1 MHNQLTQDAPPRA
14 VLQRIKLEGA
24 PVQENGTRKYFGA
37 HQGEIYHPMIDKA
50 RVAAAAMRVATVPLK
65 GTMTEP
71 PALGPYNA
79 IMEQISKAPG
89 GRGRSCSRSALMVKD
104 AAHNAKAVAPAAAM
118 SPWNDLALTG
128 QSMKERA
135 NADPLVTED
144 MLAETAQSYLKGHNT
159 RDPLV
164 SPLNASLTG
173 LPPIQLHVGLDEIL
187 LDDARRYVE
196 RARDEQVDAVVHI
209 WEGMMHVFP
218 SNTGKLATADEAL
231 ALIGRVLSAH
241 LAAHPRALRLEAC
254 TAPDAF
260 RGSVS

>member
-1 MHNQLTQDAPPRA
+1 MQD
-14 VLQRIKLEGA
+14 
-24 PVQENGTRKYFGA
+24 NGTRKYFGA